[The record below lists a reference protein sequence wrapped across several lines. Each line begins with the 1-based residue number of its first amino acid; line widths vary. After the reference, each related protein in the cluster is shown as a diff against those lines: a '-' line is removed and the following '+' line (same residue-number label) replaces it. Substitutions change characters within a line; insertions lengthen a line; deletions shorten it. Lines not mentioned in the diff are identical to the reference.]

1 MNLRT
6 LRAFV
11 EVVRQGSFSQAA
23 EVVFA
28 TQSSVSK
35 AVRTLEEELGTP
47 LLDRIGHRSRLTAA
61 GEIAYR
67 RALAILAE
75 RDSLV
80 AELDDL
86 RGLKSGVL
94 RIGLPPVGSG
104 ALFAPLFAIFRN
116 RYPGIEIQL
125 VEHGSWQLRE
135 TLRAGEVDVAA
146 LLAPVDLDL
155 EWQEVRNEPL
165 IVLVPKDHP
174 VGGKKKLDLAGLA
187 NFPFI
192 LFEEGFALNPIILS
206 ACERRGIKPKIAA
219 RSAQLD
225 FIVELVAAGLGVG
238 FLPRMLA
245 KKHQHPGIRQMPLD
259 EPQTDWHMVL
269 AWRQGSYL
277 PPAARAWLALAKG
290 MRAAPYM
297 PDTGLMHRGRLTR

>member
-47 LLDRIGHRSRLTAA
+47 LLDRIGHRSQLTAA

-75 RDSLV
+75 RDSLI
-80 AELDDL
+80 AELDEL
-86 RGLKSGVL
+86 RGLKFGVL

-104 ALFAPLFAIFRN
+104 ALFASLFAAFRG
-116 RYPGIEIQL
+116 RYPDIDIQL
-125 VEHGSWQLRE
+125 VEHGSSRLKE
-135 TLRAGEVDVAA
+135 TLREGDVDLAA
-146 LLAPVDLDL
+146 LLAPVDADL
-155 EWQEVRNEPL
+155 ECQEVRTEPL
-165 IVLVPKDHP
+165 IVLMSKEHP
-174 VGGKKKLDLAGLA
+174 AGAKEKLDLAGLA
-187 NFPFI
+187 DFPFI

-206 ACERRGIKPKIAA
+206 ACERRGVKPKIAA
-219 RSAQLD
+219 RSAQID
-225 FIVELVAAGLGVG
+225 FIVELVAVGLGIA

-245 KKHQHPGIRQMPLD
+245 EKHQHPAIRQMPLD

-269 AWRQGSYL
+269 AWRRGSYL
-277 PPAARAWLALAKG
+277 PPAARAWLALANDV
-290 MRAAPYM
+290 R
-297 PDTGLMHRGRLTR
+297 TET

>member
-35 AVRTLEEELGTP
+35 AVKTLEDELGTP
-47 LLDRIGHRSRLTAA
+47 LFDRIGHRNQLTAA

-80 AELDDL
+80 AELDEL

-94 RIGLPPVGSG
+94 RIGLPPVGSSM
-104 ALFAPLFAIFRN
+104 LFAPLFAIFRT
-116 RYPGIEIQL
+116 RHPGIEIQL
-125 VEHGSWQLRE
+125 VEHGSWQLKE
-135 TLRAGEVDVAA
+135 MLLAGEVELAA
-146 LLAPVDLDL
+146 LLAPVDADL
-155 EWQEVRNEPL
+155 ECQEVRTEPL
-165 IVLVPKDHP
+165 MVLMPKNHP
-174 VGGKKKLDLAGLA
+174 SSGGKKLDLARLA
-187 NFPFI
+187 DFPFI
-192 LFEEGFALNPIILS
+192 LFEEGFALNPIILG
-206 ACERRGIKPKIAA
+206 ACERRGFKPRIAA
-219 RSAQLD
+219 RSAQID
-225 FIVELVAAGLGVG
+225 FIVELVAAGLGIG

-245 KKHQHPGIRQMPLD
+245 KKHQHPAIRQMPLD
-259 EPQTDWHMVL
+259 EPQTDWQMVL
-269 AWRQGSYL
+269 AWRRGSYL
-277 PPAARAWLALAKG
+277 SPAARAWLALA
-290 MRAAPYM
+290 REVRI
-297 PDTGLMHRGRLTR
+297 GL